1 MYTPR
6 VVITSGEPAGIGPDA
21 CVLLAQSAWPA
32 DLVVAGD
39 AAVLEQTAAALE
51 VPLRISRYDPT
62 LTASSHAAGTMKVL
76 HIPTAQPVQPG
87 VLNSHNAAYVLAT
100 LDRACD
106 GCMNGEFAAM
116 VTAPVQKSTIM
127 DAGYEFTGH
136 TEYLAVRTRA
146 ALPVMMLL
154 SGELRVALVTT
165 HLPLADVPRAITRE
179 RLLATL
185 RIVHHD
191 LERHFNI
198 ASPRISVL
206 GLNPHAGE
214 SGHLGSEEITVIAPA
229 IRDLQREGLHVR
241 GPLPADTAFAP
252 QFLADADVVVAMY
265 HDQGLPVIKH
275 VGFGNA
281 VNVTLGLPILR
292 TSVDHGTALSLA
304 RTGQADV
311 GSLRAALSLAVQL
324 TGSGTQPTRAATHP
338 TRAGT

>member
-1 MYTPR
+1 VYTRR
-6 VVITSGEPAGIGPDA
+6 VIVTSGEPAGIGPDA
-21 CVLLAQSAWPA
+21 CVLLAQADWPA
-32 DLVVAGD
+32 L
-39 AAVLEQTAAALE
+39 
-51 VPLRISRYDPT
+51 
-62 LTASSHAAGTMKVL
+62 KVL
-76 HIPTAQPVQPG
+76 HIPTAQPVQAG
-87 VLNSHNAAYVLAT
+87 VLNSHNAAYVLAM

-127 DAGYEFTGH
+127 DAGFAFTGH
-136 TEYLAVRTRA
+136 TEYLASRTRA

-165 HLPLADVPRAITRE
+165 HLPLAEVPRAITRD
-179 RLLATL
+179 RVLATL

-191 LERHFNI
+191 LERHFDI
-198 ASPRISVL
+198 ASPRIAVL

-214 SGHLGSEEITVIAPA
+214 SGHLGNEEIAVIAPA
-229 IRDLQREGLHVR
+229 IRDLQREGLNLR

-252 QFLADADVVVAMY
+252 QFLAQADVVVAMY

-311 GSLRAALSLAVQL
+311 GSLRAALMLAVQL
-324 TGSGTQPTRAATHP
+324 TGGSTHVAS
-338 TRAGT
+338 T

>member
-1 MYTPR
+1 MYIPR

-21 CVLLAQSAWPA
+21 CVMLAQTAWPA
-32 DLVVAGD
+32 DLIVAGD
-39 AAVLEQTAAALE
+39 TALLEETAAALAL
-51 VPLRISRYDPT
+51 PLRMSRYEPS
-62 LTASSHAAGTMKVL
+62 LPASAHTAGHLKVL
-76 HIPTAQPVQPG
+76 HIPTAQAVRAG
-87 VLNSHNAAYVLAT
+87 TLNPHNAAYVLAM

-136 TEYLAVRTRA
+136 TEYLAMRTRA

-154 SGELRVALVTT
+154 SGPLRVALVTT
-165 HLPLADVPRAITRE
+165 HLPLAEVPRAITRE

-191 LERHFNI
+191 LERHFDI
-198 ASPRISVL
+198 ASPRLLVL

-214 SGHLGSEEITVIAPA
+214 SGHLGSEEIDVIAPA
-229 IRDLQREGLHVR
+229 IRELQREGLNVR
-241 GPLPADTAFAP
+241 GPVPADTAFAP

-265 HDQGLPVIKH
+265 HDQGLPVVKH

-304 RTGQADV
+304 RTGKADV
-311 GSLRAALSLAVQL
+311 GSLRAALALAIQL
-324 TGSGTQPTRAATHP
+324 RGASPH
-338 TRAGT
+338 RAGT

>member
-1 MYTPR
+1 MYIPR

-21 CVLLAQSAWPA
+21 CVLLAQTAWPA
-32 DLVVAGD
+32 DLIVAGD
-39 AAVLEQTAAALE
+39 AALLEETAAALAL
-51 VPLRISRYDPT
+51 PLRISRYEPS
-62 LTASSHAAGTMKVL
+62 LPPSSHAAGSMKVL
-76 HIPTAQPVQPG
+76 HIPTAQPVKAG
-87 VLNSHNAAYVLAT
+87 TLNTDNAAYVLAM

-136 TEYLAVRTRA
+136 TEYLATRTRA

-165 HLPLADVPRAITRE
+165 HLPLAEVPRAITRE

-191 LERHFNI
+191 LERHFDI

-214 SGHLGSEEITVIAPA
+214 SGHLGSEEIDVIAPA
-229 IRDLQREGLHVR
+229 ILDLQREGLNVR
-241 GPLPADTAFAP
+241 GPIPADTAFAP
-252 QFLADADVVVAMY
+252 QFLTEADVLVAMY
-265 HDQGLPVIKH
+265 HDQGLPVVKH

-292 TSVDHGTALSLA
+292 TSVDHGTALALA
-304 RTGQADV
+304 RTGKADV

-324 TGSGTQPTRAATHP
+324 TGASTH
-338 TRAGT
+338 RAGS